1 MESSEPAEIR
11 TIRENYEKALQC
23 LNSGLQYDE
32 VGNKDQA
39 LLQYKLG
46 RRHLLRGLEVNTH
59 GERCVGRYW
68 DFARQTQ
75 LRMNE
80 TLSTIT
86 DRLGVLESTANSGQR
101 LYPTVPVLQ
110 DPQPVVITRT
120 PLSALGGASAHPA
133 SPTAGF
139 TVPAELPPA
148 YTPQPTEGHLSLS
161 HGGNGPFQAAP
172 NRTPQRQAFAP
183 VNLREA
189 GMEIL
194 FLPSGVQ
201 MFFVSAEGQVSAPS
215 YPGFLRIIIY
225 NSQNSGTGYAPAYL
239 QVCDWIYPL
248 YPDSPV
254 FLSNKG
260 VFTFPNTTAAVPGS
274 YVGVV
279 LSSELP
285 AADRDLFQEQL
296 AALAQL
302 RVQVDEEQ
310 GGAAGTDINLSGK
323 VPPSETSLNQT
334 PGGEEKT
341 VPVWSEKMSQN
352 ILAGTSWLSRGLV
365 RGAEATGKAIQR
377 GASKLRENITPEET
391 PAEVSPKVTKG
402 LNAAKQATGG
412 AVKVSQFLVDGVAAV
427 ADRVGK
433 DLAPHVKK
441 HGSKLIPESLKKS
454 KDNCSNM
461 DGAKLVAGSS
471 LQGLSN
477 LWSSLET
484 AAKSIGKSITSE
496 TVTTVRHKYGDEA
509 GQAADTA
516 VHSAVN
522 VGITAF
528 NVDNLGIKGIL
539 KTKGKHTAK
548 AMVNDGSGREG
559 TEKKEKPPN
568 KGQDEKIQ

>member
-1 MESSEPAEIR
+1 METSEPAEIR

-32 VGNKDQA
+32 MGNKDQA
-39 LLQYKLG
+39 LLLYKLA
-46 RRHLLRGLEVNTH
+46 RQHLLGGLDVNTY

-86 DRLGVLESTANSGQR
+86 DRIGVLESTANSSQR
-101 LYPTVPVLQ
+101 LYPTLPVLQ
-110 DPQPVVITRT
+110 DPQPVVT
-120 PLSALGGASAHPA
+120 PLSASGGASADPA
-133 SPTAGF
+133 SPTVGF

-161 HGGNGPFQAAP
+161 HGDNGPIQAAP
-172 NRTPQRQAFAP
+172 NQTQRQAFAP
-183 VNLREA
+183 VNLREL

-225 NSQNSGTGYAPAYL
+225 NSQNGSAGYAPAYL
-239 QVCDWIYPL
+239 QVCEWIYPL

-260 VFTFPNTTAAVPGS
+260 VFTFPNTTSAVPGS

-285 AADRDLFQEQL
+285 ASDRDLFQEQL
-296 AALAQL
+296 SALAQL
-302 RVQVDEEQ
+302 RVQVDEDQ
-310 GGAAGTDINLSGK
+310 GGTAGKDINLSGK
-323 VPPSETSLNQT
+323 VPPSETPLTQT

-341 VPVWSEKMSQN
+341 VPLWSEKISQN

-365 RGAEATGKAIQR
+365 RGAEATGKAIQK
-377 GASKLRENITPEET
+377 GASKLRGNITPEET

-402 LNAAKQATGG
+402 LNAARQATGG
-412 AVKVSQFLVDGVAAV
+412 AVKVSQYLVDGVAAV

-433 DLAPHVKK
+433 ELAPHVKK

-471 LQGLSN
+471 LQGLST

-484 AAKSIGKSITSE
+484 AAKTIGKSITSE

-516 VHSAVN
+516 VQSAVN

-528 NVDNLGIKGIL
+528 NVDNLGVKSIL
-539 KTKGKHTAK
+539 KTTGKHTAK
-548 AMVNDGSGREG
+548 AMVNDGSEREG
-559 TEKKEKPPN
+559 TEKEKPPK
-568 KGQDEKIQ
+568 KGQDEKKQ